1 MRYNIVIADD
11 EERIVHNMKKIIE
24 EAFGEKVI
32 VYTAFNGIECTGIIK
47 KYSVDLLITDIR
59 MPGADG
65 IELVKFVRSINSKTK
80 ILVISAYEDFNY
92 AKQLIPYGV
101 MEYIVKPIKVNHI
114 LAKIKSV
121 IEEKNKIPEVQSIGG
136 SDMELELRNENYHT
150 KDLIKGAKAH
160 IRQNLYNPVSLTDVA
175 DYLHVNK
182 SYLSTVFK
190 NETGEN
196 ISNYINNEKVK
207 EAKKLLLETEQP
219 VNEIAEKLGYSTT
232 KYFIEKFSKSVGITP
247 AKYRNL
253 FNKNLK

>member
-150 KDLIKGAKAH
+150 KDLI
-160 IRQNLYNPVSLTDVA
+160 TDVA

-232 KYFIEKFSKSVGITP
+232 KYFIEKFSKSAGITP
-247 AKYRNL
+247 AKCRNL
-253 FNKNLK
+253 LNKNLK